1 MPHGD
6 IECGQIIVDKL
17 APFSFSSEIE
27 TTLFD
32 FLDVRSILLAESQD
46 GVHDSVRYLKII
58 EIRTINNLYA
68 LAKVISGYR
77 FLRPH
82 TETGQIGRDRRY
94 TESDTFQRGI
104 SPRLV
109 VGRIYGSV
117 HPYQHI
123 IIGLIENTS
132 FTVQITRNEYDL

>member
-68 LAKVISGYR
+68 FAKVISGYR

-82 TETGQIGRDRRY
+82 TETGQIGRDV
-94 TESDTFQRGI
+94 GI
-104 SPRLV
+104 PKAILSSGVYPH
-109 VGRIYGSV
+109 GS
-117 HPYQHI
+117 
-123 IIGLIENTS
+123 
-132 FTVQITRNEYDL
+132 

>member
-27 TTLFD
+27 TTLLD

-58 EIRTINNLYA
+58 EIRSTP
-68 LAKVISGYR
+68 S
-77 FLRPH
+77 LRLSP
-82 TETGQIGRDRRY
+82 
-94 TESDTFQRGI
+94 DTVFFAHI
-104 SPRLV
+104 PKPARLV
-109 VGRIYGSV
+109 VIVGIPKAILSSGVYPHGS
-117 HPYQHI
+117 
-123 IIGLIENTS
+123 
-132 FTVQITRNEYDL
+132 

>member
-58 EIRTINNLYA
+58 EIRSF
-68 LAKVISGYR
+68 SGR
-77 FLRPH
+77 IIVEDGAFCNC
-82 TETGQIGRDRRY
+82 
-94 TESDTFQRGI
+94 
-104 SPRLV
+104 PRLERV
-109 VGRIYGSV
+109 YIS
-117 HPYQHI
+117 YQFMRP
-123 IIGLIENTS
+123 IIG
-132 FTVQITRNEYDL
+132 NEPFSNCPNAKIVFGTASTCTHGY

>member
-68 LAKVISGYR
+68 FAKVIAHI
-77 FLRPH
+77 PK
-82 TETGQIGRDRRY
+82 
-94 TESDTFQRGI
+94 
-104 SPRLV
+104 PARLV
-109 VGRIYGSV
+109 VIVGIPKAILSSGVYPHGS
-117 HPYQHI
+117 
-123 IIGLIENTS
+123 
-132 FTVQITRNEYDL
+132 

>member
-68 LAKVISGYR
+68 IAKYITGYR
-77 FLRPH
+77 FHRPQ
-82 TETGQIGRDRRY
+82 TETGQLCSDRRN

-104 SPRLV
+104 SPRFII
-109 VGRIYGSV
+109 GRIDTEV
-117 HPYQHI
+117 
-123 IIGLIENTS
+123 LA
-132 FTVQITRNEYDL
+132 

>member
-68 LAKVISGYR
+68 FAKVISV
-77 FLRPH
+77 FFAHIPK
-82 TETGQIGRDRRY
+82 
-94 TESDTFQRGI
+94 
-104 SPRLV
+104 PARLV
-109 VGRIYGSV
+109 VIVGIPKAILSSGVYPHGS
-117 HPYQHI
+117 
-123 IIGLIENTS
+123 
-132 FTVQITRNEYDL
+132 